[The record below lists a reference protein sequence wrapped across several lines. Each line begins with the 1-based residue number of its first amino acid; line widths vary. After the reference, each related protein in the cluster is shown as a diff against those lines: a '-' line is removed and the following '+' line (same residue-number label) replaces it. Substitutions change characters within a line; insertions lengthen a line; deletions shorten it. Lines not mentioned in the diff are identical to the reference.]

1 MQMIEASQQCE
12 VQQSSKKQK
21 KEKWAVAEPEEISY
35 TGWFVTAYYDSE
47 EAALKAVA
55 KKGSRY
61 CKYEKN
67 MGMEIGDMLCSS

>member
-1 MQMIEASQQCE
+1 MIEALPQCE
-12 VQQSSKKQK
+12 VPQSSKKQK
-21 KEKWAVAEPEEISY
+21 KEKWVVAEPEGISSG

-47 EAALKAVA
+47 EAARKAVG
-55 KKGSRY
+55 KKGARY